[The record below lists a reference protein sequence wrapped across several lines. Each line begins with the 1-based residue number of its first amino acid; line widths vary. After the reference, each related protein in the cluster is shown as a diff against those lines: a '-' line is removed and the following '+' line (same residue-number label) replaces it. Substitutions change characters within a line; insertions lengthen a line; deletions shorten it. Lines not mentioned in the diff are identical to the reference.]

1 MRMKNDKI
9 VDGKKMIVFKI
20 EKKNSNLKIKKNF
33 YFILYFNIDL
43 FFQMFELF

>member
-9 VDGKKMIVFKI
+9 VDGKKIIVFKI
-20 EKKNSNLKIKKNF
+20 EKKIYNLKIKKNF

-43 FFQMFELF
+43 FFQIID